1 MQRKWTMML
10 LIIFNILLCIVL
22 CFNIFFLTKR
32 EDKNYSNAPIDNMTL
47 IEIPNI
53 CQYPTLPTGCE
64 VTAATMVLQFYGEKI
79 SIESFARNWLVCDD
93 RFYQANNMLYGPDPH
108 KVFVGSPFTKSSY
121 GCYAMPIV
129 NAINSNSSVCKAELI
144 TAKDIKELCDLFIDN
159 NKPVI
164 IWATMGM
171 KPSEDGSKWHSETK
185 QEIVWKAGEHSLVL
199 VGYDD
204 KHYFLV
210 DPQSGS
216 VVGYEKHIVE
226 KRFSE
231 LGMQAILVRK
241 K

>member
-1 MQRKWTMML
+1 MQSKWKLNL
-10 LIIFNILLCIVL
+10 LIVFNVFLCVVL
-22 CFNIFFLTKR
+22 CFSIFFLTKNKN
-32 EDKNYSNAPIDNMTL
+32 KNYINTPLNNMTL

-79 SIESFARNWLVCDD
+79 SIDNFARNWLICDD

-121 GCYAMPIV
+121 GCYAVPIV
-129 NAINSNSSVCKAELI
+129 NAINNNSSVCKAEVI
-144 TAKDIKELCDLFIDN
+144 TGKTIEELCDLFIDN
-159 NKPVI
+159 NAPII

-171 KPSEDGSKWHSETK
+171 KPSEDGTRWSTDNNR
-185 QEIVWKAGEHSLVL
+185 EIVWKAGEHSLVL

-231 LGMQAILVRK
+231 LGMQAILVQKR
-241 K
+241 